1 MSNLETHYHYQPI
14 NQSKQ
19 IVKIVLWLDGNNVNE
34 WLGSSKQDAQSYFR
48 MFVSFSDIHVAG
60 QGTTVAETFAD
71 VSFFVVFV
79 SVHTS
84 I

>member
-19 IVKIVLWLDGNNVNE
+19 IVKIVLRLDGNNVNV

-60 QGTTVAETFAD
+60 QATTVAETFAF
-71 VSFFVVFV
+71 SLFLFLF
-79 SVHTS
+79 
-84 I
+84 ILLFR